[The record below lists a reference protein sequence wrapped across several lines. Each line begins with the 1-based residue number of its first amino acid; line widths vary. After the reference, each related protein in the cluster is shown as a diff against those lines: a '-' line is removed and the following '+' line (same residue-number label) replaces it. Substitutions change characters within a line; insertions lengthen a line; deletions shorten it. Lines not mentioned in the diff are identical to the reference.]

1 MESKINQKKNCVR
14 HRGQRRDHEKN
25 NIKIHKR
32 SQDIHYCSAGRND
45 GVVCSP
51 SYPVWH
57 AGYAAVRGGASYSCT
72 AGCLCVPA
80 DVRGK
85 KEGKEKIKK
94 DRIGKAVG
102 AALSVFLAIGSVGLW
117 AVDSFLNGITVAG
130 TDVVRK
136 DLSVIVPEDSEI
148 NSEADLTGEMT
159 MAVYRLVSEEER
171 ASCQRGLKAEAEPAP
186 QTEEYDSLNEI
197 AEALYEGAVDAAVID
212 EPSRSVIE
220 DEWPDFSE
228 KTRVIFSI
236 YRAGTGECVAGGRCD
251 Q

>member
-32 SQDIHYCSAGRND
+32 SQDIHYCSAGGND

-57 AGYAAVRGGASYSCT
+57 AGYAAVRGGASHSCT

-94 DRIGKAVG
+94 TDRESSGSCAQCLSGDRVCGAVG
-102 AALSVFLAIGSVGLW
+102 SGF
-117 AVDSFLNGITVAG
+117 
-130 TDVVRK
+130 
-136 DLSVIVPEDSEI
+136 
-148 NSEADLTGEMT
+148 
-159 MAVYRLVSEEER
+159 
-171 ASCQRGLKAEAEPAP
+171 
-186 QTEEYDSLNEI
+186 
-197 AEALYEGAVDAAVID
+197 
-212 EPSRSVIE
+212 
-220 DEWPDFSE
+220 FSE
-228 KTRVIFSI
+228 RDH
-236 YRAGTGECVAGGRCD
+236 RGRDGCGP
-251 Q
+251 QGSLCHRT